1 MTEFDYACPRSR
13 PHTRAHASPRART
26 PRLPATMALAAC
38 ALALAATTLT
48 AGPAAAQTDFYN
60 LDKDRPL
67 RVEDAYAT
75 KRFAFELK
83 AAPLRLS
90 ERRDGALHFAPS
102 LELKHGL
109 LPGVEV
115 SIGVEPEWTRA
126 SDGTRTSETSI
137 ELSSLA
143 NLWVEGP
150 LLPAL
155 GVRVT
160 GHLPAGSDADSYLET
175 RLLATRG
182 LVGPV
187 RLHLNGGWL
196 TGDGAP
202 EDWWAGAVLDW
213 VLPFHHTLLLGEVW
227 LAEPASA
234 QDADPEAASL
244 EERRLHVA
252 AGARHQLTRTL
263 ALDWGLGRSLRGEN
277 APRWLLNLGLTHE
290 FAIRSLIPGGAR

>member
-1 MTEFDYACPRSR
+1 MFDGTGKGAGCGVRQGARRRMVSSR
-13 PHTRAHASPRART
+13 AG
-26 PRLPATMALAAC
+26 L
-38 ALALAATTLT
+38 LALVGAMV
-48 AGPAAAQTDFYN
+48 PAAFWGPEAAHAQTDFYN

-83 AAPLRLS
+83 AAPLKLT
-90 ERRDGALHFAPS
+90 ERRDGTLVYAPS

-115 SIGVEPEWTRA
+115 SVGIEPEWMRA
-126 SDGTRTSETSI
+126 SDGARNSESTI

-160 GHLPAGSDADSYLET
+160 GHLPTGTDADGWVET
-175 RLLATRG
+175 RLLATRS

-202 EDWWAGAVLDW
+202 EDWWAGAALDW
-213 VLPFHHTLLLGEVW
+213 VLPFRHTLLLGEVW
-227 LAEPASA
+227 LAEPAA
-234 QDADPEAASL
+234 GLEADPEGASP
-244 EERRLHVA
+244 EERRVHLA

-263 ALDWGLGRSLRGEN
+263 ALDWGVGRSVRGEH
-277 APRWLLNLGLTHE
+277 APRWLLNLGVTHE